1 MKNLNSNENPKT
13 KNYQFKIV
21 LSGDSTVGKT
31 SLLTR
36 FIEGKFCEFNKC
48 TICADF
54 KTKLI
59 KIDESTIAKVTIW
72 DTAGQEK
79 YKAITRN
86 YYKDAHGI
94 ILIYDVTNKSSFK
107 NLPAWLNDIN
117 NNNNLGE
124 DISIILVGN
133 KTDLPFR
140 EVSSEEG
147 DGFAKNNNLLFV
159 ETSSKEGH
167 NVENVF
173 EMVTKDI
180 LANNENIENY
190 NNMSMSLNES
200 VKSVR
205 DASQNESDSKAMC
218 C

>member
-1 MKNLNSNENPKT
+1 MNFENSNAT
-13 KNYQFKIV
+13 KKYELKIV
-21 LSGDSTVGKT
+21 LIGDSTVGKT
-31 SLLTR
+31 SLLYR
-36 FIEGKFCEFNKC
+36 FIEGRFIDSRLC

-59 KIDESTIAKVTIW
+59 QIDDSTIAKITIW

-94 ILIYDVTNKSSFK
+94 ILVYDVTNKSSFK
-107 NLPAWLNDIN
+107 NLSNWLDDIS

-124 DISIILVGN
+124 DLSIILVAN
-133 KTDLPFR
+133 KIDLPYR
-140 EVSSEEG
+140 EVSIEEG
-147 DGFAKNNNLLFV
+147 DGFAKNNHLLFI
-159 ETSSKEGH
+159 ETSSKEGI

-173 EMVTKDI
+173 QRITKDI
-180 LANNENIENY
+180 LENNENLENEV
-190 NNMSMSLNES
+190 NMSISES

-205 DASQNESDSKAMC
+205 DARQNESDSKAMC

>member
-1 MKNLNSNENPKT
+1 MNFENSNAT
-13 KNYQFKIV
+13 KKYELKIV
-21 LSGDSTVGKT
+21 LIGDSTVGKT
-31 SLLTR
+31 SLLYR
-36 FIEGKFCEFNKC
+36 FIEGRFIDSRLC

-59 KIDESTIAKVTIW
+59 TIDESTIAKITIW

-94 ILIYDVTNKSSFK
+94 ILVYDVTNKSSFK
-107 NLPAWLNDIN
+107 NLSNWLDDIS

-124 DISIILVGN
+124 DLSIILVAN
-133 KTDLPFR
+133 KIDLPYR
-140 EVSSEEG
+140 EVSIEEG
-147 DGFAKNNNLLFV
+147 DGFAKNNHLLFI
-159 ETSSKEGH
+159 ETSSKEGI

-173 EMVTKDI
+173 QRLTKDI
-180 LANNENIENY
+180 LENNENLENEV
-190 NNMSMSLNES
+190 NMSISES

-205 DASQNESDSKAMC
+205 DARQNESDSKAMC